1 MIDSEPD
8 YRFTLANERTFL
20 AWIRTALA
28 LLAAGVAV
36 GQLFTATHGESLQQ
50 VLGIVCITLATTIA
64 LGAFVRWRQV
74 QSAMRRGDPL
84 PNSSMVRLTVGGV
97 CAAAIVC
104 GTLVLT

>member
-1 MIDSEPD
+1 MTDSEPD

-36 GQLFTATHGESLQQ
+36 GQLFTVTNDQSLHR
-50 VLGIVCITLATTIA
+50 VLGIVCIALATTIA

-84 PNSSMVRLTVGGV
+84 TSSVMARVLVGGF
-97 CAAAIVC
+97 CAAAVAC
-104 GTLVLT
+104 GILILS

>member
-36 GQLFTATHGESLQQ
+36 GQLFTATHDESLHQ

-84 PNSSMVRLTVGGV
+84 PTSSMVRLTVGGV
-97 CAAAIVC
+97 CAAALVC